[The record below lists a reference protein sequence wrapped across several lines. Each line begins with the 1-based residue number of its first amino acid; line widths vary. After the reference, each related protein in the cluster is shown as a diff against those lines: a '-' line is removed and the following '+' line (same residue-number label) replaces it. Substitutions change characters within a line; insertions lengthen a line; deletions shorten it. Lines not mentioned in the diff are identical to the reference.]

1 MKKILLNCLFIVVS
15 FNTLSQN
22 TFVKDSLDI
31 YIEREMKRWQ
41 VPGLA
46 IAIVKDGK
54 VVLTKGYGVTSI
66 KDSKKVNEYTLFQIA
81 SNSKAF
87 TGTAIAQ
94 LHEEKKIHLDSAAT
108 KYLPYFKL
116 FEPSATQLCT
126 VRDLLTHRIGHGTFQ
141 GDFLNWGS
149 NLTRKEIVE
158 KMSLT
163 QPKYPFRYTYGYCNA
178 GYIAAGEIILASS
191 GLTWDEYLNT
201 KYFQPLEMKHTNTS
215 YTTMIA
221 DINACAPHTIYKG
234 KLTQIPLAN
243 IDNMSASAA
252 INSCAADMANWLIMQ
267 LNNGKFNGNSIVSS
281 SVLRETRKSQMVV
294 RDVNSKIFSGKHFNN
309 YGLGWASSD
318 YYGKRVYEHSGGAN
332 GFVTKTEFMPEE
344 NLGVLVYTNSDA
356 NSLYDALPK
365 QIIEAYLNLPYR
377 NLSQIYFDAGAD
389 SKASEKQVLDSL
401 EKLASSKPQM
411 PFNQKELLG
420 YYQNAFYGKIALFE
434 KKGILMMWMEH
445 HPKNIATLSYL
456 NENKF
461 VTVYS
466 DLTCGIELST
476 IKLENNQPKSITI
489 KVNDFIDYESYEFEF
504 MGIPKDVRFPP
515 EIPR

>member
-1 MKKILLNCLFIVVS
+1 MKKILLNCVFIIVS
-15 FNTLSQN
+15 FNTFAQN

-54 VVLTKGYGVTSI
+54 VLLTKGYGVTSI
-66 KDSKKVNEYTLFQIA
+66 QDSKKVNEYTLFQIA

-116 FEPSATQLCT
+116 FEPSSTQLCT

-191 GLTWDEYLNT
+191 GLTWDDYLYT

-215 YTTMIA
+215 YATMNTDA
-221 DINACAPHTIYKG
+221 NACAPHTIYMG

-243 IDNMSASAA
+243 IDNMGASAA
-252 INSCAADMANWLIMQ
+252 INSCAADMANWLLMQ

-377 NLSQIYFDAGAD
+377 NISQIYFDAGTD
-389 SKASEKQVLDSL
+389 SRENELRATDSL
-401 EKLASSKPQM
+401 MALSAGSRPEDFETKRLV
-411 PFNQKELLG
+411 G

-434 KKGILMMWMEH
+434 KKGKLMMWMEH

-476 IKLENNQPKSITI
+476 VKLENNQPKSITI
-489 KVNDFIDYESYEFEF
+489 KVNDFIDYESYEFEYIG
-504 MGIPKDVRFPP
+504 MPKDVKFPP

>member
-1 MKKILLNCLFIVVS
+1 MKKIILNCLFIVLSVNS
-15 FNTLSQN
+15 FSQN
-22 TFVKDSLDI
+22 TFVRDSLDN
-31 YIEREMKRWQ
+31 YIKREMERWQ

-54 VVLTKGYGVTSI
+54 VVLAKGYGVTAI
-66 KDSKKVNEYTLFQIA
+66 QNPKKVNELTLFQIA

-87 TGTAIAQ
+87 TGTAVAQ

-116 FEPSATQLCT
+116 FEPSSTQLCT

-215 YTTMIA
+215 YATMNTDA
-221 DINACAPHTIYKG
+221 NACAPHTLYQG
-234 KLTQIPLAN
+234 TLTQIPLAN
-243 IDNMSASAA
+243 IDNMGASAA
-252 INSCAADMANWLIMQ
+252 VNSCAADMANWLIMQ
-267 LNNGKFNGNSIVSS
+267 LNNGTFNGKSIVSS
-281 SVLRETRKSQMVV
+281 AVLRETRKSQMVV

-365 QIIEAYLNLPYR
+365 QILEAYLNLPYR
-377 NLSQIYFDAGAD
+377 NISQIYFDAGAE
-389 SKASEKQVLDSL
+389 SREKELRATDSL
-401 EKLASSKPQM
+401 IAMAASSRPEDFDTKR
-411 PFNQKELLG
+411 LIG
-420 YYQNAFYGKIALFE
+420 YYQNVFYGKIALFE
-434 KKGILMMWMEH
+434 RKGKLMLWMEH

-456 NENKF
+456 DENKF

-466 DLTCGIELST
+466 DLTCGIELSKV
-476 IKLENNQPKSITI
+476 KLENNKPQSITI

-504 MGIPKDVRFPP
+504 IGIPKDVKFPP

>member
-1 MKKILLNCLFIVVS
+1 MKKILLNCVFIIVS
-15 FNTLSQN
+15 FNTFAQN

-54 VVLTKGYGVTSI
+54 VLLTKGYGVTSI
-66 KDSKKVNEYTLFQIA
+66 QDSKKVNEYTLFQIA

-94 LHEEKKIHLDSAAT
+94 LNEEKKIHLDSAAT

-116 FEPSATQLCT
+116 FEPSSTQLCT

-163 QPKYPFRYTYGYCNA
+163 TPKYPFRYTYGYCNA

-191 GLTWDEYLNT
+191 GLTWDDYLYT

-215 YTTMIA
+215 YATMNTDA
-221 DINACAPHTIYKG
+221 NACAPHTIYMG

-243 IDNMSASAA
+243 IDNMGASAA
-252 INSCAADMANWLIMQ
+252 INSCAADMANWLLMQ

-377 NLSQIYFDAGAD
+377 NISQIYFDAGTD
-389 SKASEKQVLDSL
+389 SRENELRATDSL
-401 EKLASSKPQM
+401 MVLSAGSRPEDFETKRLV
-411 PFNQKELLG
+411 G

-434 KKGILMMWMEH
+434 KKGKLMMWMEH
-445 HPKNIATLSYL
+445 HPKNIATLRYL
-456 NENKF
+456 NDNKF

-489 KVNDFIDYESYEFEF
+489 KVNDFIDYESYEFEYIG
-504 MGIPKDVRFPP
+504 MPKDVKFPP

>member
-1 MKKILLNCLFIVVS
+1 
-15 FNTLSQN
+15 
-22 TFVKDSLDI
+22 
-31 YIEREMKRWQ
+31 MKRWQ

-54 VVLTKGYGVTSI
+54 VILTKGYGVTSVNG
-66 KDSKKVNEYTLFQIA
+66 SQKVNEYTLFQIA

-94 LHEEKKIHLDSAAT
+94 LHEEKKIHLDSVAT

-116 FEPSATQLCT
+116 FEPSSTQLCT

-163 QPKYPFRYTYGYCNA
+163 KPKYPFRYTYGYCNA
-178 GYIAAGEIILASS
+178 GYIAAGEIILESS
-191 GLTWDEYLNT
+191 GLTWDQYLQT
-201 KYFQPLEMKHTNTS
+201 KFFQPLEMKHTNTS
-215 YTTMIA
+215 YESMKLDA
-221 DINACAPHTIYKG
+221 NACAPHTIYVG
-234 KLTQIPLAN
+234 RLIQIPLAN
-243 IDNMSASAA
+243 IDNMGASAA
-252 INSCAADMANWLIMQ
+252 INSCAADMANWLLLQ
-267 LNNGKFNGNSIVSS
+267 LNNGTFNGKTVVSPG
-281 SVLRETRKSQMVV
+281 VLRETRKSQMIV
-294 RDVNSKIFSGKHFNN
+294 RDVNSKLFSGKHFNN

-332 GFVTKTEFMPEE
+332 GFVTKTEFIPEE

-377 NLSQIYFDAGAD
+377 NISQMYYDASADNREKELRATDSLMALSDNNFD
-389 SKASEKQVLDSL
+389 SKSL
-401 EKLASSKPQM
+401 V
-411 PFNQKELLG
+411 G

-434 KKGILMMWMEH
+434 KKGKLMMWMEH

-476 IKLENNQPKSITI
+476 VKLENNQPKSITI

-504 MGIPKDVRFPP
+504 IGIPKGAKFPP

>member
-1 MKKILLNCLFIVVS
+1 MRYISLTTFFLLIALCSVG
-15 FNTLSQN
+15 QN
-22 TFVKDSLDI
+22 RFLQDSLDI

-54 VVLTKGYGVTSI
+54 IVLAKGYGVKSI
-66 KDSKKVNEYTLFQIA
+66 KTKEKVDEYTLFQIA

-94 LHEEKKIHLDSAAT
+94 LHEEKKIHLDSTAT
-108 KYLPYFKL
+108 NYLPYFKL
-116 FEPSATQLCT
+116 FEPSSTQLCT

-163 QPKYPFRYTYGYCNA
+163 KPKYPFRYTYGYCNA

-191 GLTWDEYLNT
+191 GLTWDQYLQT
-201 KYFQPLEMKHTNTS
+201 KFFQPLEMKHTNTS
-215 YTTMIA
+215 YESMKLDA
-221 DINACAPHTIYKG
+221 NACAPHTIYVG
-234 KLTQIPLAN
+234 TLTQIPLAN
-243 IDNMSASAA
+243 IDNMGASAA
-252 INSCAADMANWLIMQ
+252 VNSCAADMANWLLMQ
-267 LNNGKFNGNSIVSS
+267 LNNGKFNGKSIVSPG
-281 SVLRETRKSQMVV
+281 VLRETRKSQMIV
-294 RDVNSKIFSGKHFNN
+294 RDVNSKLFSGKHFNN

-365 QIIEAYLNLPYR
+365 QILEAYLNLPYR
-377 NLSQIYFDAGAD
+377 NISQMYYDAGAESRESELRATDSLMALSDNNFD
-389 SKASEKQVLDSL
+389 SKSL
-401 EKLASSKPQM
+401 V
-411 PFNQKELLG
+411 G

-434 KKGILMMWMEH
+434 KKGKLMMWMEH
-445 HPKNIATLSYL
+445 HPKNIATLRYL
-456 NENKF
+456 SDNKF

-476 IKLENNQPKSITI
+476 IKLDNNQPKSITI
-489 KVNDFIDYESYEFEF
+489 KVNDFIDYESYEFEYIG
-504 MGIPKDVRFPP
+504 MPKDVKFPP